1 MNNLAGMSS
10 LSQLK
15 RTAKVVDD
23 NPLCSQCA
31 YFDAMVS
38 KEGKF
43 LLASKIRNAQRH
55 LAK

>member
-1 MNNLAGMSS
+1 MSS

-15 RTAKVVDD
+15 RIAKVVDD